1 MNYSKVRFGDVCNLI
16 RGVSYKST
24 EYSNPEDSDAEAFV
38 NLKCVTEDGFRKDG
52 VKYYKGNHKSM
63 QSIRP
68 GDLLI
73 ANTDLTRN
81 RAVIGNSIL
90 VPNLDRNNACFSM
103 DLCKIEIKNEV
114 KIDKTF
120 LYYYLKSPKARWFM
134 INHSDGSTVV
144 HLSISSVSEMEIES
158 PALEEQKKIA
168 KILSSIDAKIECNN
182 RINDNLFEVCE
193 QLLNQYLSKAS
204 QNSRT
209 IADFLNVFTGKKNA
223 NETNPD
229 GKYVFFSCAPE
240 TLRSD
245 TYIYDGP
252 AIIIA
257 GNGAYTG
264 RTRFYDGKMELY
276 QRTYACVPKNAE
288 IKRLIYGFYIY
299 MKTHFEREKMGG
311 THGSAIPYIVI
322 GDITKYEIPYEEDMF
337 KNYAIN
343 VTPLVKKIQDNI
355 TENRRLIKLRDT
367 LLPELLNGKVDVS
380 NIDI

>member
-1 MNYSKVRFGDVCNLI
+1 MNCKKLSEIANVVMGQSPKGPTFNADGIGEPFMQGRKTFGRMYPTIDTWTTDPTKHGESGAILFSVRAPVGDMNIAPCDLCI
-16 RGVSYKST
+16 GRGLCAITGK
-24 EYSNPEDSDAEAFV
+24 
-38 NLKCVTEDGFRKDG
+38 DGFDTKYIYYLLCANIHKIKDKVTG
-52 VKYYKGNHKSM
+52 TIFESVN
-63 QSIRP
+63 RN
-68 GDLLI
+68 DLLETKLPI
-73 ANTDLTRN
+73 HEKD
-81 RAVIGNSIL
+81 
-90 VPNLDRNNACFSM
+90 DR
-103 DLCKIEIKNEV
+103 DRI
-114 KIDKTF
+114 T
-120 LYYYLKSPKARWFM
+120 
-134 INHSDGSTVV
+134 
-144 HLSISSVSEMEIES
+144 
-158 PALEEQKKIA
+158 
-168 KILSSIDAKIECNN
+168 KILSDIDAKIECNN
-182 RINDNLFEVCE
+182 RTNDNLFEVCE

-355 TENRRLIKLRDT
+355 TENRRLTKLRDT